1 VPTSTVIPSFEVKV
15 GGTALTLAQM
25 RDVISVRVE
34 TSLWA
39 CGRATVRMRDP
50 DFANL
55 DSGPFAVGKEF
66 AVSVT
71 GEDGKTL
78 KPVFAGEVTDI
89 TLETSASSDRMEL
102 VVGALDKSHRLG
114 VAAKPTTFANKT
126 WSDIVKTI
134 AGNVGLSA
142 DVTVAGSAMDYVLQ
156 TVTDYAFL
164 WDIAIRTGCE
174 WWVDDSKL
182 HFKERASTDSAT
194 LKYGV
199 DLEEFR
205 VRYSGS
211 AKATEV
217 TVRGWDAKKK
227 EAIVGED
234 KSTLSGSSM
243 PAIGATAPIATDGRT
258 KAKSGWGKPV
268 IATGFAVKDQ
278 AEAKAV
284 ASAITARLDAGE
296 VTARGSAL
304 LNPAVKVGTAVS
316 IENVG
321 TKAKGKYLV
330 TSVEH
335 VITQQKQAT
344 SFTAGNRAPV
354 GLGDLVGGAGD
365 AINPRWGAQGL
376 VVGVVTAITDDPDKM
391 GRIKVK
397 FPTLSDADTSTWARL
412 AAPGAGN
419 KRGMLWVPEVNDE
432 VIVAFEHGDHRFPVV
447 LGGLWNGKDVLPGEA
462 VKSPVVSRLLMSRLG
477 HKIEMSDGDSPS
489 KEHIAF
495 ELKDGANK
503 VRLGADKTDIEVK
516 SGNVFT
522 IKSGS
527 AKITI
532 DGSGNIAIEGGKI
545 DLKATQDLSLKGMN
559 VNIKADIG
567 VKIEGTQVE
576 VKGSGT
582 GKFDG
587 GGMTEIKG
595 GMVKIN

>member
-1 VPTSTVIPSFEVKV
+1 VPTSTVIASCEVKV
-15 GGTALTLAQM
+15 GGSALAAAVMDDL
-25 RDVISVRVE
+25 VSVRVE

-39 CGRATVRMRDP
+39 CGRATVRLRDP
-50 DFANL
+50 EFANL
-55 DSGPFAVGKEF
+55 DSGPFAVGKDL

-71 GEDGKTL
+71 GDDGKTL
-78 KPVFAGEVTDI
+78 KPVFTGEITDI
-89 TLETSASSDRMEL
+89 TLETSAASDRMEL

-114 VAAKPTTFANKT
+114 VATKPTTFANKT
-126 WSDIVKTI
+126 WADIVKAI
-134 AGNVGLSA
+134 AGNAGLSP
-142 DVTVAGSAMDYVLQ
+142 DVSVSGSAMLYVLQ

-194 LKYGV
+194 LKYGE

-205 VRYSGS
+205 VRYSGA
-211 AKATEV
+211 AKASEV

-227 EAIVGED
+227 EAIVGDD
-234 KSTLSGSSM
+234 KSTLGGSAI
-243 PAIGATAPIATDGRT
+243 PAIGATAPLATDGRS

-268 IATGFAVKDQ
+268 VATGFAVKDQ

-284 ASAITARLDAGE
+284 AAAITARLDAGE
-296 VTARGSAL
+296 VTARGVAE

-335 VITQQKQAT
+335 LITQSNQTT

-354 GLGDLVGGAGD
+354 GLADLVGHGPD
-365 AINPRWGAQGL
+365 AINPRWGTQGL
-376 VVGVVTAITDDPDKM
+376 VVGVVTAITGDPDKM

-397 FPTLSDADTSTWARL
+397 FPSLSADDESAWARL
-412 AAPGAGN
+412 ASPGAGK
-419 KRGMLWVPEVNDE
+419 KRGLLWVPEVDDE

-447 LGGLWNGKDVLPGEA
+447 LGGLWNGKDALPGEE
-462 VKSPVVSRLLMSRLG
+462 VKSPVVSRLFMSRLG
-477 HKIEMSDGDSPS
+477 HKLEMSDGDSPA
-489 KEHIAF
+489 KKHIAL
-495 ELKDGANK
+495 ELEDGANK

-532 DGSGNIAIEGGKI
+532 DGSGNISIEGGKI

-559 VNIKADIG
+559 VNIKGDIG

-576 VKGSGT
+576 VKGSGM

>member
-1 VPTSTVIPSFEVKV
+1 VPTSTVIPSCDVKV
-15 GGTALTLAQM
+15 AGTSLTVAQM

-39 CGRATVRMRDP
+39 CGRATVRMRDA
-50 DFANL
+50 DFLNL

-78 KPVFAGEVTDI
+78 KPVFAGEITDI
-89 TLETSASSDRMEL
+89 TLETSATSDRMEL
-102 VVGALDKSHRLG
+102 VIGALDKSHRLG
-114 VAAKPTTFANKT
+114 VATKPTTFANKT
-126 WSDIVKTI
+126 WADIVGDI
-134 AGNVGLSA
+134 AKNAGLSG
-142 DVTVAGSAMDYVLQ
+142 DVSVSGSAMDYVLQ
-156 TVTDYAFL
+156 TVPDYAFL

-182 HFKERASTDSAT
+182 HFKTRASSDGPT
-194 LKYGV
+194 LRYGS
-199 DLEEFR
+199 DLQEFR

-211 AKATEV
+211 AKASEV
-217 TVRGWDAKKK
+217 TVRGWDPKEKK
-227 EAIVGED
+227 AIVGDD
-234 KSTLSGSSM
+234 KSTLGGSAM
-243 PAIGATAPIATDGRT
+243 PAIGSTAPIATDGRS
-258 KAKSGWGKPV
+258 KAKKEWGKPV
-268 IATGFAVKDQ
+268 VATGFAVKDQ

-284 ASAITARLDAGE
+284 AAAITARLDAGE
-296 VTARGSAL
+296 VTARGAAL
-304 LNPAVKVGTAVS
+304 LNPNVKVGAAIT

-335 VITQQKQAT
+335 LITQQRQTT

-354 GLGDLVGGAGD
+354 GLADLVGGAGD
-365 AINPRWGAQGL
+365 AINPRWGSQGL
-376 VVGVVTAITDDPDKM
+376 VVGVVTAVTDDPDKM

-397 FPTLSDADTSTWARL
+397 FPTLSDADESSWARL
-412 AAPGAGN
+412 ASPGAGK
-419 KRGMLWVPEVNDE
+419 KRGMLWVPEVDDE
-432 VIVAFEHGDHRFPVV
+432 VIVAFEHGDHRFPVI
-447 LGGLWNGKDVLPGEA
+447 LGGLWNGKDALPGDP

-567 VKIEGTQVE
+567 VKVEGTQVE
-576 VKGSGT
+576 IKGSGM